1 MALPGKKSIMPGE
14 SANRKMFRRQDTP
27 RTLDSPPQ
35 LRLRALKKASTS
47 SGDHKFMM
55 PPSISIECAADDHHQ
70 PEEDYLKTSRL
81 RPSSSPQ
88 RTPSSDSTQRGF
100 SSLDT
105 DKDVDTPI
113 LDEFAQYLNA
123 SIHPPNE
130 LSVPRCYET
139 ITGPVSPTRL
149 TASCSTAPSSR
160 RPSTSSRGAFLATPN
175 HRYSRS
181 LSLGYSGRETT
192 VSNR

>member
-1 MALPGKKSIMPGE
+1 ML
-14 SANRKMFRRQDTP
+14 RQLIDFFF
-27 RTLDSPPQ
+27 
-35 LRLRALKKASTS
+35 A
-47 SGDHKFMM
+47 
-55 PPSISIECAADDHHQ
+55 ECAVDDDDYQ
-70 PEEDYLKTSRL
+70 PEDYLKSSRL
-81 RPSSSPQ
+81 RPSTSPQ

-123 SIHPPNE
+123 SIHPPNQ
-130 LSVPRCYET
+130 LSLPRCYEP
-139 ITGPVSPTRL
+139 ISGPVSPSTRL
-149 TASCSTAPSSR
+149 SASSASTAPSSR
-160 RPSTSSRGAFLATPN
+160 RPSTASRNHLPMPN

-181 LSLGYSGRETT
+181 LSLGYSGREVP